1 VIGQYASRTYWR
13 EISAVL
19 LLKAV
24 AIIILY
30 GLFFGPSTRLAITPE
45 SIAGHLEQS
54 GGQP

>member
-1 VIGQYASRTYWR
+1 MIGQYASRTYWR